1 MMLVLS
7 ETPRPLV
14 EHCAASVL
22 ARRELQSASG
32 LTRRHVVDKG
42 EPFIVVVDD

>member
-22 ARRELQSASG
+22 ERRELLVGLSG
-32 LTRRHVVDKG
+32 RLEHRQG
-42 EPFIVVVDD
+42 EGAPTIG